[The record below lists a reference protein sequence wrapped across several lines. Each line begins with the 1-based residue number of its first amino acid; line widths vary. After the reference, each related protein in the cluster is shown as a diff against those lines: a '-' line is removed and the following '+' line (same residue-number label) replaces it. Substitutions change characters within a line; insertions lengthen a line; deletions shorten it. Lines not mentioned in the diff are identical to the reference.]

1 MSVMFSLLF
10 VSALALAEDKEKLVE
25 NPDIIEMHQIA
36 NEKRTQCKQC
46 KRSVLQ
52 LDEECCQMAQDWANH
67 LAKSRKFHHGKN
79 DQIISR
85 GYKDT
90 KAAFGGWMR
99 SSGHRAWILNRKRT
113 KAGWGYAKSKGGTQY
128 WVGVFR

>member
-1 MSVMFSLLF
+1 MSIMFSLLF
-10 VSALALAEDKEKLVE
+10 VSALAVAEEKPKLVE
-25 NPDIIEMHQIA
+25 NPQIIEMHKIA
-36 NEKRTQCKQC
+36 HEKRK
-46 KRSVLQ
+46 KYKKHDLV
-52 LDEECCQMAQDWANH
+52 LDEECCQMAQKWADH

-90 KAAFGGWMR
+90 RAAFGGWMR
-99 SSGHRAWILNRKRT
+99 SSGHRAWLLT
-113 KAGWGYAKSKGGTQY
+113 KKSKKCGWGYAKSKGGTQY